1 MKNKIIKNAR
11 WSLFLFIITILISIL
26 SILIYLV
33 LPESNEPANITLQI
47 LWFYF
52 GFINFIFIVI
62 SMIVSRR
69 QSKNTLLAL
78 KIYKLN
84 KNLFI
89 I

>member
-26 SILIYLV
+26 SILIYLD